1 MTTNLTF
8 ILSKPLDDSHTFMDN
23 KKSVTLEESA
33 QREILLTRPYRT
45 RSGWKATEAIANN
58 YVSIASCI
66 AICEIYTQ
74 IHGTNLGSTILY
86 IFTVSII
93 ASRMRALENL
103 VHEASHNNLF
113 ATPALHQHLQFLYA
127 FPVFR
132 IVQDYRRTHLLHHKY
147 LGDPRKDPDIL
158 RLFGIGLD
166 RLPEKSF
173 WDLFGLPITGFL
185 TYEYITTT
193 FLEFWRSSTCWL
205 SKSGFWASI
214 LMILALQELLLQ
226 FIYYYL
232 VPFLVILPVIRYWA
246 EISEHLGLDLRSCL
260 GSSRTNIGFIHRW
273 YLNPHNDGYH
283 TVHHLCSQ
291 VPFYLLPRAH
301 KQLMERSMDF
311 AGKSV
316 VSYGVRE
323 TFGQM
328 MVNKTRTKE

>member
-1 MTTNLTF
+1 MTPTRSWTIRKVSSLKNQ
-8 ILSKPLDDSHTFMDN
+8 LSVRSYLLDLIALG
-23 KKSVTLEESA
+23 VGGR
-33 QREILLTRPYRT
+33 QREPLPPITCPLLLASLSARYTLRSMAQTLDQRYFTSSLFPSSRP
-45 RSGWKATEAIANN
+45 
-58 YVSIASCI
+58 
-66 AICEIYTQ
+66 
-74 IHGTNLGSTILY
+74 
-86 IFTVSII
+86 
-93 ASRMRALENL
+93 RMRALENQ

-158 RLFGIGLD
+158 RLFSIGLD

-173 WDLFGLPITGFL
+173 WYLFGLPITGFL